1 MTTPIESRAIAYIT
15 KMPHAVS
22 GQGGHRA
29 TFAVACKLREF
40 GLPFERAEVLFAQ
53 WNVAR
58 CQPKWSAAELRHK
71 LVSAWQHTTPRTEYV
86 SGQARRIVTHRAT
99 PSPAPSRPCVT
110 DQTKADAAQ
119 LAATIKAMLDDSD
132 GRPATD
138 SETSAVAAGN
148 AVRASIELLRT
159 ERNIG
164 TLSQLRRVTPIA
176 VKNAYWRG
184 LIRFDNYNYKPAWF
198 VLDKSHR
205 VAAARRMDGHFWFE
219 GTASQCKSLMLR
231 GSQAKWPIGI
241 REAKD
246 YQTILM
252 VEGAPDLLAAFEA
265 IRGHS
270 GKFAPVAMLSAACP
284 IHTDAR
290 RLFDDK
296 RVRIFAHNDGGTGQR
311 AAEKWAKQLTERGC
325 TVDVF
330 SFARY
335 GVKDLNEYVHAR
347 LASELLLE
355 GLTQ

>member
-1 MTTPIESRAIAYIT
+1 MTLNESRAAAYIA
-15 KMPHAVS
+15 KIHAVS
-22 GQGGHRA
+22 GQAGSKA
-29 TFAVACKLREF
+29 TFAAACKLREF
-40 GLPFERAEVLFAQ
+40 DLPFERAEIVFAQ
-53 WNVAR
+53 WNETN
-58 CQPKWSAAELRHK
+58 CQPKWTAAALRHK
-71 LVSAWQHTTPRTEYV
+71 LVDAWKHTTPRPEYV
-86 SGQARRIVTHRAT
+86 CGNARGIVTHRAT
-99 PSPAPSRPCVT
+99 PSPAPARPCVT
-110 DQTKADAAQ
+110 DQAKEDSAQ
-119 LAATIKAMLDDSD
+119 LAAKIKALLDKTPA
-132 GRPATD
+132 RPEPA
-138 SETSAVAAGN
+138 SQSALAGAYE
-148 AVRASIELLRT
+148 AVRQSWDSLCEA
-159 ERNIG
+159 RNIG
-164 TLSQLRRVTPIA
+164 TLARLRGITPMA
-176 VKNAYWRG
+176 VQSAYWRG

-198 VLDKSHR
+198 VLDKAHR

-219 GTASQCKSLMLR
+219 GTDSQCKSLMLR

-246 YQTILM
+246 YQTIMM

-265 IRGHS
+265 IRGHAD
-270 GKFAPVAMLSAACP
+270 KFAPVAMLSAACP

-311 AAEKWAKQLTERGC
+311 AAEGWAKKLMERGC